1 MEKDG
6 GQEEQGEEEDEHEE
20 EEEEVLRS
28 RLQLF
33 SLAGGASSTDL
44 QRSAKTL
51 VFSQRLQESD
61 VTYRCL
67 EALAAFASNLLIY

>member
-1 MEKDG
+1 MEKEG
-6 GQEEQGEEEDEHEE
+6 GREEQGEEEDEHE